1 MALWVGLCL
10 HRQTSEYSAV
20 IKCLVGNTDT
30 GWCANCATQKHGGWV
45 PLAIWIHPVHPPA
58 ACCWVFGSREVRWG
72 DNMKGCQATCHRIVM
87 ICLCDVWQDASAGGA
102 AGAGH
107 VELVPSPRCLPSCH
121 LSPNYPGLVTSWWIV
136 TPWQPR
142 LAPPLYISYWQ
153 VFRGH

>member
-1 MALWVGLCL
+1 MFGGQYLYW
-10 HRQTSEYSAV
+10 
-20 IKCLVGNTDT
+20 LVRNSKTWLLSDT
-30 GWCANCATQKHGGWV
+30 GYLDSPSSPSCCLLLGV
-45 PLAIWIHPVHPPA
+45 WISWGA
-58 ACCWVFGSREVRWG
+58 VRWWHERLSS
-72 DNMKGCQATCHRIVM
+72 NLSPSHRIVM
-87 ICLCDVWQDASAGGA
+87 ICLCDVWWNKCVTRCLYEGGGGA